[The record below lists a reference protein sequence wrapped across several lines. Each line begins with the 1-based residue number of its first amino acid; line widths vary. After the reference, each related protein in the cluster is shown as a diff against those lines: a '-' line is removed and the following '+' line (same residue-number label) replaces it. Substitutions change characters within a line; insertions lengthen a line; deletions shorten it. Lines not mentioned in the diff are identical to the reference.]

1 MNVVLITLDTLRR
14 EHMGCYGYEYNTTP
28 YIDAFSKRCLKA
40 DNAYTTAPVTLSAH
54 ASMLTS
60 LYPFQHGLR
69 DNGYYYLDEA
79 TPTLTKLLK
88 DKGYNTA
95 AFVGSFVLDKMF
107 GLNQGF
113 DVYDDVMNKG
123 SEDMWVGH
131 KVDKWE
137 RDASVVTD
145 KALEWYRNN
154 KKDFFMWIHYFDCHT
169 PYEPVKH
176 YPDLEGSKTR
186 AYDEGVKYVDEQVG
200 RFLDSIESLDDTIVV
215 ILGDHG
221 EAFGEHNEVGHGLHL
236 YDTTVKIP
244 FMVYN
249 PKKKG
254 DVIDCRVSVL
264 DVAPTILTSLGEKI
278 PECMYGADVYDVKI
292 VGEDRDFHTET
303 YYRSRLVNGD
313 YAQAIYSG
321 DTQYIKYS
329 LKGWCNSGGEELVE
343 SGDTPFDQ
351 WLEEFKK
358 QHNKHIY
365 KSRDSEVDKKIIE
378 ERLHS
383 LGYL

>member
-1 MNVVLITLDTLRR
+1 
-14 EHMGCYGYEYNTTP
+14 
-28 YIDAFSKRCLKA
+28 
-40 DNAYTTAPVTLSAH
+40 
-54 ASMLTS
+54 
-60 LYPFQHGLR
+60 
-69 DNGYYYLDEA
+69 
-79 TPTLTKLLK
+79 
-88 DKGYNTA
+88 
-95 AFVGSFVLDKMF
+95 
-107 GLNQGF
+107 
-113 DVYDDVMNKG
+113 
-123 SEDMWVGH
+123 
-131 KVDKWE
+131 
-137 RDASVVTD
+137 
-145 KALEWYRNN
+145 
-154 KKDFFMWIHYFDCHT
+154 
-169 PYEPVKH
+169 
-176 YPDLEGSKTR
+176 
-186 AYDEGVKYVDEQVG
+186 VG

-215 ILGDHG
+215 ILGGHG